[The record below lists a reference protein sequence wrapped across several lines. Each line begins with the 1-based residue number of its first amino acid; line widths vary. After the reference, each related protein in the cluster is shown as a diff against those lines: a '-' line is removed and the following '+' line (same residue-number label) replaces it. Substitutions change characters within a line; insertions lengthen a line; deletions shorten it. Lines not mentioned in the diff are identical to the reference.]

1 MKCQISKYEK
11 EIEHLKQIYKNL
23 FDSIKRSRVQTQ
35 NSNLKQQ
42 ETEDLKSQLYGFV
55 DKKFENVLQNIESMK
70 KKNVDF
76 QITKVSF
83 PKPLFDSYTSDFEKE
98 TGEKMY
104 LFCRTVEG
112 GLIRFLRLFR
122 YLKTLSQR
130 DHQVVVY

>member
-42 ETEDLKSQLYGFV
+42 ETDDLKSQLYEFA
-55 DKKFENVLQNIESMK
+55 DKKFENVLQKIESMK

-83 PKPLFDSYTSDFEKE
+83 PKPLFDSNTPDF
-98 TGEKMY
+98 
-104 LFCRTVEG
+104 
-112 GLIRFLRLFR
+112 
-122 YLKTLSQR
+122 
-130 DHQVVVY
+130 